1 MTTAIIKRESSQ
13 QRIWDLPIRLWH
25 WILTGS
31 LIAASIIALALGEHS
46 SLFPYHSILGL
57 VMGLMVI
64 LRLLWG
70 VIGTRH
76 ARLASLAFSPGSMLS
91 YLRGVALG
99 GAPRFAG
106 HNPGAAYAT
115 IAMLILILVI
125 SGTGIALSQGN
136 EGVKELHEISVYAL
150 MAVAGAHVLG
160 VVAHTV
166 RHHEPI
172 ALSMIHGKK
181 IAEPDQAI
189 TSSRPVAGLVFLVL
203 VGAWAFMLARAYD
216 PATQSTTIPFTTFRL
231 QLGEAEGE
239 QEGEREGRAGE
250 AEQPSEQRGPRDS
263 STHKEHEEDDD

>member
-1 MTTAIIKRESSQ
+1 MSNEIIKRASSQ
-13 QRIWDLPIRLWH
+13 QSIWDLPIRLWH
-25 WILTGS
+25 WILTCS

-76 ARLASLAFSPGSMLS
+76 ARLGSLAFSPIALLS
-91 YLRGVALG
+91 YLRGVAFG

-115 IAMLILILVI
+115 IAMLILIMAI
-125 SGTGIALSQGN
+125 CATGIALSQGN
-136 EGVKELHEISVYAL
+136 EGIKELHEISVYAL
-150 MAVAGAHVLG
+150 LAVAGAHILG
-160 VVAHTV
+160 VIAHTV

-172 ALSMIHGKK
+172 ALSMVHGKK

-189 TSSRPVAGLVFLVL
+189 SSPRPVAALVFLLL
-203 VGAWAFMLARAYD
+203 VGAWAFLLARNYD
-216 PATQSTTIPFTTFRL
+216 SAAQTTTIPFTTFKL
-231 QLGEAEGE
+231 QLGEAEGQE
-239 QEGEREGRAGE
+239 NGEGEGTRGE
-250 AEQPSEQRGPRDS
+250 ASRQSGEHDS
-263 STHKEHEEDDD
+263 PGQSTREDDDD

>member
-1 MTTAIIKRESSQ
+1 MTNAIIKRESTQ

-31 LIAASIIALALGEHS
+31 LIAASVIALALGEHS

-76 ARLASLAFSPGSMLS
+76 ARLGSLAFSPGALLS
-91 YLRGVALG
+91 YLRGVAFG

-136 EGVKELHEISVYAL
+136 EGLKELHEISVYAL
-150 MAVAGAHVLG
+150 LAVAGAHILG
-160 VVAHTV
+160 VIAHTV

-181 IAEPDQAI
+181 IAEPGQAI
-189 TSSRPVAGLVFLVL
+189 ISSRPVPALLFLAL
-203 VGAWAFMLARAYD
+203 VGGWAFMLARAYD
-216 PATQSTTIPFTTFRL
+216 PATQSTTIPFTTFTL
-231 QLGEAEGE
+231 QLGEAAGEEKGEGE
-239 QEGEREGRAGE
+239 HR
-250 AEQPSEQRGPRDS
+250 RGDPG
-263 STHKEHEEDDD
+263 KESPEPESRGQTPLEVHEDDDD